1 MLILSSFEDQKAREI
16 LENGHVLA
24 LPTETVYGL
33 GIRFDSESAYH
44 QLDLAKGRSP
54 AKPIAVRCGTNF
66 PFDEYFDITPSI
78 RRVRDKFLPGPLT
91 VLVKAKEKAP
101 YQTHL
106 GTYVAGI
113 RIPGKK
119 GLLDF
124 LSTLPFGLQVTSANL
139 SGQPSVKTK
148 EEVEKIFENS
158 PYVDGIIEGECF
170 SGTPTTV
177 VDLTKDEPI
186 VIRQGDI
193 TKEEIDKAFFG
204 K

>member
-1 MLILSSFEDQKAREI
+1 M
-16 LENGHVLA
+16 
-24 LPTETVYGL
+24 
-33 GIRFDSESAYH
+33 
-44 QLDLAKGRSP
+44 
-54 AKPIAVRCGTNF
+54 
-66 PFDEYFDITPSI
+66 
-78 RRVRDKFLPGPLT
+78 
-91 VLVKAKEKAP
+91 
-101 YQTHL
+101 
-106 GTYVAGI
+106 
-113 RIPGKK
+113 
-119 GLLDF
+119 
-124 LSTLPFGLQVTSANL
+124 TSANL

-158 PYVDGIIEGECF
+158 PYVDGLVEGECF